1 LADPVCACLAM
12 AIMDPTWS
20 IRFTSSPSDD
30 RTTVIEGKGKQYWLE
45 QLKWVV
51 SNGFCC
57 PQKKE
62 VQKLLVALYLLF
74 CGDSL
79 RRQRDTDYMTFSVP
93 LHEWIRLL
101 LAGGKS
107 QADTDQKMS
116 EDSKTGP
123 SVSFIQ
129 VCHNS
134 VDTYG
139 FDWSYLCHEPFL
151 KRLYEAGTAFYTFPD
166 CPLIHMV
173 APIRFVDPH
182 DKIQKDT
189 RELGLKHDTYSP
201 LLISIQSHDACKPKD
216 AIEMCEAA
224 LRQLEKVDCQR
235 ALFLLILLGP
245 MAETDYG
252 DYRLK
257 EDDATALFE
266 EKGCLARILCMPASE
281 TFGVSKTLA
290 LLTQPLQSSEVYASH
305 SFVRASDESIACAD
319 NSINVDA
326 FASGAAQT
334 ESEES

>member
-1 LADPVCACLAM
+1 M
-12 AIMDPTWS
+12 
-20 IRFTSSPSDD
+20 
-30 RTTVIEGKGKQYWLE
+30 VIEGKSKQHWLE

-79 RRQRDTDYMTFSVP
+79 RRQRDTDYMTFSAP
-93 LHEWIRLL
+93 LQEWIRLL

-107 QADTDQKMS
+107 QADTEQKMS

-173 APIRFVDPH
+173 APIRFINH
-182 DKIQKDT
+182 DKTQKET
-189 RELGLKHDTYSP
+189 QEFGRKHDTYAP
-201 LLISIQSHDACKPKD
+201 LLIYIQSHDGCKPMD
-216 AIEMCEAA
+216 AVEICKTAV
-224 LRQLEKVDCQR
+224 RQLERADCPR

-245 MAETDYG
+245 TTDSDYG
-252 DYRLK
+252 DYQLK
-257 EDDATALFE
+257 EDDAAALFE
-266 EKGCLARILCMPASE
+266 NKECLARILCMPE
-281 TFGVSKTLA
+281 NDTFILSRTLA
-290 LLTQPLQSSEVYASH
+290 LLTKPLQSSETYAAHPFIRS
-305 SFVRASDESIACAD
+305 SAENIAC
-319 NSINVDA
+319 VDTSSTMDA
-326 FASGAAQT
+326 IVSDAIQT
-334 ESEES
+334 ESEANQGKEQQDG